1 MWPFPSYYG
10 YYPPAYSYY
19 PPAYASTSCLDR
31 RTNTR
36 SLWGKQTFL
45 GTGANHHDLISFSLT
60 NAKDPSDETLIVR
73 NPVRDYHFK
82 GLQTSRLEALF
93 EDLSD
98 LQESRVGQPDEVF
111 EECEMRQMTL
121 DTLAEELQR
130 RKQWSGDDDGFDP
143 DGDKEDE

>member
-1 MWPFPSYYG
+1 MWPFSGFYG
-10 YYPPAYSYY
+10 YYPPAYGW
-19 PPAYASTSCLDR
+19 TSSLDR

-36 SLWGKQTFL
+36 SIYGKQTYL
-45 GTGANHHDLISFSLT
+45 GSGANHHDLISFSLT
-60 NAKDPSDETLIVR
+60 NAKDPSDETLVVM

-98 LQESRVGQPDEVF
+98 LQESRVGQPDVVF

-121 DTLAEELQR
+121 DTLAEVLQR
-130 RKQWSGDDDGFDP
+130 RKQWSGDDDGVDL
-143 DGDKEDE
+143 DGDKEDD